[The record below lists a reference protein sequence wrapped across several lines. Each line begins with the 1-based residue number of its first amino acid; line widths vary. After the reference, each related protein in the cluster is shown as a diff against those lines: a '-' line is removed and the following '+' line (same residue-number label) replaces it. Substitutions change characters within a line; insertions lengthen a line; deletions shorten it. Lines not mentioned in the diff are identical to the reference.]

1 MCGHRAAGLH
11 EVRRPH
17 GSVANRV
24 DGIRT
29 QCAVGAA
36 RVEAFLGIDNLT
48 NQSTVSSVIV
58 NQASKQYFEPGL
70 PRNWVVGLTSQIPL

>member
-1 MCGHRAAGLH
+1 MWASDTNSATDGLAPGYSVFNARA
-11 EVRRPH
+11 RQRY
-17 GSVANRV
+17 
-24 DGIRT
+24 
-29 QCAVGAA
+29 QVGQA

-70 PRNWVVGLTSQIPL
+70 PRNWVVGLTSKIPL